1 MAKKFVKR
9 AFFNTLPVMAGYI
22 VLGMGFGIMMHS
34 KGYGILWALFMSV
47 FIYAGAMQYL
57 AVDLLTG
64 GASLIT
70 AAITTLMVNARHLFY
85 GISMV
90 DKYKDTGKTKPYLI
104 FALTDETYS
113 LVCGEEE
120 KDKKYYLL
128 VSLFNHIYWITGT
141 LLGSALGALISF
153 NTKGIDFALT
163 ALFLTVLVEQW
174 QSTKEHAYAIIG
186 LASSVLCLL
195 LFGADGFL
203 IPSMLLI
210 TLALTVYKRVKAGGG
225 NE

>member
-1 MAKKFVKR
+1 MR
-9 AFFNTLPVMAGYI
+9 ATCF
-22 VLGMGFGIMMHS
+22 
-34 KGYGILWALFMSV
+34 
-47 FIYAGAMQYL
+47 
-57 AVDLLTG
+57 
-64 GASLIT
+64 T
-70 AAITTLMVNARHLFY
+70 AFQWWI
-85 GISMV
+85 
-90 DKYKDTGKTKPYLI
+90 KYKGTGKIKPYLI

-120 KDKKYYLL
+120 KDKKYYLV

-195 LFGADGFL
+195 LFGADRFL